1 MLRKDCVVINTAFE
15 ENLAQATCLYT
26 PTKYSATFSTALHLV
41 IKAPMNFCLCPLTD
55 KPLYKT
61 KKKQNKQNTQ
71 LVSCTHIDLLS
82 QI

>member
-55 KPLYKT
+55 KPLYKIKKNKT
-61 KKKQNKQNTQ
+61 KK
-71 LVSCTHIDLLS
+71 THSLFLARI
-82 QI
+82 